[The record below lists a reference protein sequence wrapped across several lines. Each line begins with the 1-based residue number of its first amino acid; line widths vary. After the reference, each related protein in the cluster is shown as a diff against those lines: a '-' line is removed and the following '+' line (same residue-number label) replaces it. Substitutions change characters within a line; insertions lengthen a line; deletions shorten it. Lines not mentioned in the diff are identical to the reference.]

1 MTTRKWLFI
10 FLYLLIS
17 YTLALNVMAMITLL
31 ITRFFFLI
39 FYDVPFEIEYVDLIK
54 YAKAATFSGSL
65 VSIGCWWIYYR
76 HDRKNRNR

>member
-17 YTLALNVMAMITLL
+17 CTLALNVMALITLL
-31 ITRFFFLI
+31 ITRLFLLI
-39 FYDVPFEIEYVDLIK
+39 FYEVPIEIEYVDLIK

-76 HDRKNRNR
+76 HYRQNRKR